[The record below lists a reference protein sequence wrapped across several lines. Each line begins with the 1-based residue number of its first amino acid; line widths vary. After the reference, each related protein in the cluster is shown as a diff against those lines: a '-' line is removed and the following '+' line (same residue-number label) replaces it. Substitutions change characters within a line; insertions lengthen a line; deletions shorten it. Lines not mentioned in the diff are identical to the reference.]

1 MLFGTIPIEPNRISK
16 GRQHMLTRDEA
27 VVRLNISP
35 LTLQILVQDGMILEL
50 NGTGESLYPEEQF
63 SERGLNGK
71 FASFLGL
78 FRNLTID
85 GDTIWSWLNSPLDI
99 LEHRT
104 PLSHLIQAETD
115 ETMERFR
122 FVAAS
127 EWAIRAMDDPS
138 IQRTDWLRSAS
149 DVDPTGVGDY
159 TPKRRGGQHAS

>member
-1 MLFGTIPIEPNRISK
+1 ML
-16 GRQHMLTRDEA
+16 QRDE
-27 VVRLNISP
+27 VLQKLNISP
-35 LTLQILVQDGMILEL
+35 NTLQVLVEDGMILEL
-50 NGTGESLYPEEQF
+50 NGTGEKLYPAEQF
-63 SERGLNGK
+63 RTGGINGK

-85 GDTIWSWLNSPLDI
+85 GDTIWRWLNEPLDT

-127 EWAIRAMDDPS
+127 EWALRAMEDPT
-138 IQRTDWLRSAS
+138 IQRS
-149 DVDPTGVGDY
+149 DRFRYPSLDNVDPNGIGDY
-159 TPKRRGGQHAS
+159 TPRRRGASHGS